1 MTREKTA
8 DGPIAAQLAAA
19 ILGGTMLASDRAHV
33 QELRQNAAI
42 MNQALREYEAQKMEQ
57 TISALDPKMAAAMN
71 LLDDVVKTAALATI
85 EGMDKAAFGEL
96 LGALGRVGARAGG
109 ALLKGMG
116 GAAQAAG
123 RLKLPTTGTQR
134 LVSAAQGQGLGLTKA
149 PGAMQNAAG
158 WLSRQGT
165 ALSST
170 GAKAPIKPAI
180 AAAGASTP
188 LIGMGTKAKLLGGG
202 ALLGAGYLGM
212 KGLQASRD
220 YMMTPSASY
229 GEHGAPIMHDVNQY
243 GQAQY

>member
-1 MTREKTA
+1 
-8 DGPIAAQLAAA
+8 
-19 ILGGTMLASDRAHV
+19 
-33 QELRQNAAI
+33 
-42 MNQALREYEAQKMEQ
+42 MEQ
-57 TISALDPKMAAAMN
+57 TISALDPKMAAAMD
-71 LLDDVVKTAALATI
+71 LLDDVVKTAAVASI
-85 EGMDKAAFGEL
+85 EGMDKEAFGEL

-149 PGAMQNAAG
+149 TGALGNAAG

-165 ALSST
+165 ALSEA

-180 AAAGASTP
+180 AAAAGAP

-212 KGLQASRD
+212 KGLQAGRD